1 MLETTSFDCQVP
13 WLYASPLYNELSST
27 TLRLPSIPR
36 NAQDGYMII
45 WARPMFSALLA
56 LSMWLVHCL
65 SCAMFYGHLRSF
77 FWSKR
82 YLALLLLTW
91 LLVCSPVSPAGG
103 RLFLGSQTHQGPCQ
117 LLLVLICCCPC
128 SKPGTPS
135 PIPSLPYSRSWSP
148 RVRSF

>member
-1 MLETTSFDCQVP
+1 
-13 WLYASPLYNELSST
+13 
-27 TLRLPSIPR
+27 
-36 NAQDGYMII
+36 MII

-65 SCAMFYGHLRSF
+65 SCVVFYGHLRSF

-103 RLFLGSQTHQGPCQ
+103 RLFLDSQTHQGPCQ
-117 LLLVLICCCPC
+117 LLLLVLSCCCPC
-128 SKPGTPS
+128 SKPGTTS

-148 RVRSF
+148 CPFLLGLVPSLPEAYVFLILFLDPRNCEIDIISGKKN